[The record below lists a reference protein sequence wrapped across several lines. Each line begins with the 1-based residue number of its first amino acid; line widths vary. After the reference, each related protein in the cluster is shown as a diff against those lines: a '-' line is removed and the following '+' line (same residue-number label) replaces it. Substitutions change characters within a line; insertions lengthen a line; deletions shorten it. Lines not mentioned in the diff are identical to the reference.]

1 MKEKEFSCLLC
12 DQPAMSLL
20 IDRARGGTKVN
31 NFICENCGFVSI
43 LPRPDASWHEEVYKE
58 GEFSAN
64 ARSSARPSYQ
74 KLRQTEEQAADRFEI
89 LHKYI
94 GDKIWQNGRTEP
106 MRAMD
111 VGCGTGS
118 FLRFLKG
125 AGWEVVGL
133 EPDGKY
139 IEGLIEQFGLDIQAK
154 FMEEYETEK
163 PFDLV
168 ASFHVIEHV
177 DSPDAFLQQSRKL
190 LADDGY
196 LFLECPA
203 IDRIY
208 GDQVDFFFWD
218 VHVNTF
224 SKKTLTAFLAK
235 NGFEVMDYH
244 WNGNFINLI
253 AKKTDTP
260 SPPSTFYDD
269 ATAIRKRVQNYNNQ
283 RLRKIK
289 NKLRPLIKF
298 RNQARHGLETT
309 IYPIADTVYNYISKR
324 KKYSL
329 LPEPPSGKGFSLA
342 HIAYFGHF
350 NAGDTLLPVMLRD
363 LFDQQLGKNRWR
375 KVPVHKVVTSRD
387 IAAFNQ
393 QNGLIIGGG
402 GLFLK
407 DTNPNQLSGWQW
419 SCSLQDLARIKVP
432 ITVFAVGY
440 NRFRGQEDF
449 DPVFED
455 HVSLLA
461 EKSVFIGLRNYGSIE
476 NMKSYLPES
485 SHQKLRFQP
494 CMTVLGSLMYGERAR
509 RAPDTPP
516 FISLNCAF
524 DRVHLRFGEKMG
536 ERLTALARAMKA
548 ISKLIPIYYYAHH
561 ESDEH
566 FLPFLDALEVD
577 YRLVKLY
584 KQPPK
589 TVLEAYRQPLIALG
603 MRGHA
608 QLIPFGCGRPIVSI
622 ISHNKLQYFL
632 DDIQAP
638 EWGVDIN
645 QSDLE
650 DKLLLIIQDML
661 ANIAGYEQQVQDKQ
675 AKLWQVTLD
684 NLAEIKRA
692 YEI

>member
-1 MKEKEFSCLLC
+1 MKESEFPCLLC
-12 DQPAMSLL
+12 GHQELSLL
-20 IDRARGGTKVN
+20 YDRARGGMKVN
-31 NFICENCGFVSI
+31 NYICKNCGFVCI
-43 LPRPDASWHEEVYKE
+43 LPRPDASWHEEVYKA

-64 ARSSARPSYQ
+64 ARSSAKPSFQ

-89 LHKYI
+89 LHGYI
-94 GDKIWQNGRTEP
+94 GDQVWQHGSP
-106 MRAMD
+106 DPLRAID

-125 AGWEVVGL
+125 AGWDVVGL
-133 EPDGKY
+133 EPDGNY
-139 IEGLIEQFGLDIQAK
+139 IENLKEQFGLDIQAK
-154 FMEEYETEK
+154 FMEEYETDK
-163 PFDLV
+163 AFDLV
-168 ASFHVIEHV
+168 SSFHVIEHV
-177 DSPDAFLQQSRKL
+177 DQPDTFLQQCRNL
-190 LADDGY
+190 LSDEGW

-224 SKKTLTAFLAK
+224 SKKTLSAFLAK
-235 NGFEVMDYH
+235 NGFEVLDYH

-253 AKKTDTP
+253 ARKTDTP
-260 SPPSTFYDD
+260 VPPSTFYDD
-269 ATAIRKRVQNYNNQ
+269 HAAIRNRVEKYNGK
-283 RLRKIK
+283 LLPKVK

-298 RNQARHGLETT
+298 KNQAKQGLETT
-309 IYPIADTVYNYISKR
+309 IYPIADTVYNLVSKR

-329 LPEPPSGKGFSLA
+329 LPERPSSKGLSLA

-363 LFDQQLGKNRWR
+363 LFDQQIGKNRWR
-375 KVPVHKVVTSRD
+375 KVPVHNRVTARD
-387 IAAFNQ
+387 IAAFNR

-419 SCSLQDLARIKVP
+419 SCSLQDLAQIKVP

-461 EKSVFIGLRNYGSIE
+461 EKSTFIGLRNYGSIE
-476 NMKSYLPES
+476 NMKAYLPES
-485 SHQKLRFQP
+485 AHNKLRFQP
-494 CMTVLGSLMYGERAR
+494 CMTVLGSLMYGEKAR

-536 ERLTALARAMKA
+536 ERLTALARAMKT
-548 ISKLIPIYYYAHH
+548 ISRLIPIYYYAHH

-566 FLPFLDALEVD
+566 FLPFLDAQEVD

-589 TVLEAYRQPLIALG
+589 VVLEAYRQPLIALG

-622 ISHNKLQYFL
+622 ISHNKLKYFL
-632 DDIQAP
+632 EDIDAP
-638 EWGVDIN
+638 EWGIDIH
-645 QSDLE
+645 QSDME
-650 DKLLLIIQDML
+650 EKLLSIITNML
-661 ANIAGYEQQVQDKQ
+661 EHLPQYEQQVQDKQ
-675 AKLWQVTLD
+675 AGLWQVTLE